1 VEAWPNFV
9 RLDCD
14 FHNGVSSGSSPKNG
28 VLIASTKSLNVMQ
41 KKILG
46 ELKPFNLFLFI
57 LLILCDIKNNNFR

>member
-14 FHNGVSSGSSPKNG
+14 FHNWVSSGSSPKNG